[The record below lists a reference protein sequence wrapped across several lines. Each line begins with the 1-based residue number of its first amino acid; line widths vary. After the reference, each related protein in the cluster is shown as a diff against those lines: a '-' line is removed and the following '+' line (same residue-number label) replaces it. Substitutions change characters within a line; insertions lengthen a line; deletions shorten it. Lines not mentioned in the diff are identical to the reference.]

1 MRPKPLAVRH
11 SNHVASQGD
20 RHARNLSPSPHHRG
34 GPCRWARADRHPGL
48 APQPR
53 RRSSAAP
60 RVIPCWRWIARLNEI
75 PNLEETRSI
84 TSCLARLPAEA
95 TTPRRVPARNAVGS
109 VDVVVSVAD
118 IVRHH
123 DPDPDHNP
131 WVHGPPPVEPVEIV
145 AYDAQWP
152 DRFAEL
158 AAGIRRAM
166 GPRAL
171 AIEHVGSTAV
181 PGLAGKN
188 VVDID
193 LTVTNPADEEAY
205 VPALSS
211 IGYILTV
218 REPSLHEHRC
228 LRLQSPP
235 ANVHVF
241 GSDCPET
248 IRHRMFRDWLST

>member
-1 MRPKPLAVRH
+1 
-11 SNHVASQGD
+11 
-20 RHARNLSPSPHHRG
+20 
-34 GPCRWARADRHPGL
+34 
-48 APQPR
+48 
-53 RRSSAAP
+53 
-60 RVIPCWRWIARLNEI
+60 VI
-75 PNLEETRSI
+75 
-84 TSCLARLPAEA
+84 
-95 TTPRRVPARNAVGS
+95 GS

-131 WVHGPPPVEPVEIV
+131 WVNGPPPVEPVEIV

-158 AAGIRRAM
+158 AAGIRRAL
-166 GPRAL
+166 GPRVL

-218 REPSLHEHRC
+218 REPSWHQHRC
-228 LRLQSPP
+228 LQLQSPR

-248 IRHRMFRDWLST
+248 IRHRMFRDWLSTHPADRLLYESAKRAAIPGGGHVMDYNRRKSAVIREIYDRLFRDAGML

>member
-1 MRPKPLAVRH
+1 MSWLA
-11 SNHVASQGD
+11 
-20 RHARNLSPSPHHRG
+20 SPTSF
-34 GPCRWARADRHPGL
+34 
-48 APQPR
+48 
-53 RRSSAAP
+53 
-60 RVIPCWRWIARLNEI
+60 VITILTPITIHGSTGRL
-75 PNLEETRSI
+75 LF
-84 TSCLARLPAEA
+84 
-95 TTPRRVPARNAVGS
+95 
-109 VDVVVSVAD
+109 
-118 IVRHH
+118 
-123 DPDPDHNP
+123 
-131 WVHGPPPVEPVEIV
+131 EPVEIV

-158 AAGIRRAM
+158 AAGIRRAF
-166 GPRAL
+166 GPRVL

-218 REPSLHEHRC
+218 REPSWHQHRC
-228 LRLQSPP
+228 LRLQSPR

-241 GSDCPET
+241 
-248 IRHRMFRDWLST
+248 FRFGLSRNHSSSNVSRTG

>member
-1 MRPKPLAVRH
+1 M
-11 SNHVASQGD
+11 
-20 RHARNLSPSPHHRG
+20 
-34 GPCRWARADRHPGL
+34 
-48 APQPR
+48 
-53 RRSSAAP
+53 
-60 RVIPCWRWIARLNEI
+60 
-75 PNLEETRSI
+75 
-84 TSCLARLPAEA
+84 
-95 TTPRRVPARNAVGS
+95 
-109 VDVVVSVAD
+109 VSVAD

-131 WVHGPPPVEPVEIV
+131 WVNGPPPVEPVEIV

-158 AAGIRRAM
+158 AAGIRRAV
-166 GPRAL
+166 GSRAL

-218 REPSLHEHRC
+218 REPSWHQHRC
-228 LRLQSPP
+228 LQLQSPR

-241 GSDCPET
+241 RTVQKPFVIECFET
-248 IRHRMFRDWLST
+248 G